1 MTKDP
6 PGDGDEPHDD
16 QGHREDIVEK
26 VAAEL
31 TDVTASPALADA
43 ACELIKSDPHQE
55 KDPDADSS
63 RHEEPGHIG
72 LGRTVWVGF
81 SIRVGLQVILESTL
95 YSLSRD
101 TSSPPIT
108 VMQQRIGKP
117 RM

>member
-81 SIRVGLQVILESTL
+81 SIRVGLQVIL
-95 YSLSRD
+95 
-101 TSSPPIT
+101 
-108 VMQQRIGKP
+108 
-117 RM
+117 